1 LALSR
6 LVWGVFHV
14 SPREGI
20 TVRVVLD
27 AIRGALIGAVEI
39 VPGVSGG
46 TMALI
51 LRVYQMIIRS
61 ASGVVRGLVG
71 LVAPRVR
78 SQQPWSDVEW
88 ARIIPLLVGMFV
100 AIFVAARFL
109 EPLISEY
116 PVQARALFAGAILV
130 SLVIPARMVGARWRL
145 SDVVVAGVATTIS
158 FILVGIPQVTVE
170 DPAPWIVAPAAALA
184 VCALVLPGVSG
195 SFLLLAMGM
204 YEPTLRAVNERDVS
218 YLSVFILGAI
228 VGLASFVLVLQ
239 WLLTHRRRITLVVMT
254 GLMAGSLRALWPWQ
268 SANRD
273 LLTPQSDELLVAVGL
288 FLVGAGVVAIMLWGE
303 KRVVPQ
309 HATLTD

>member
-1 LALSR
+1 M
-6 LVWGVFHV
+6 
-14 SPREGI
+14 
-20 TVRVVLD
+20 RVVLD
-27 AIRGALIGAVEI
+27 TIRGALIGAVEI

-51 LRVYQMIIRS
+51 LRVYQMIIQS
-61 ASGVVRGLVG
+61 ASGVVRGIVG

-145 SDVVVAGVATTIS
+145 SDVVVAGVAATIS
-158 FILVGIPQVTVE
+158 FVLVGIPQVTVE

-268 SANRD
+268 SANGD
-273 LLTPQSDELLVAVGL
+273 LLAPQPDELLVVAGL

-303 KRVVPQ
+303 RRVVPQ
-309 HATLTD
+309 HATLSD